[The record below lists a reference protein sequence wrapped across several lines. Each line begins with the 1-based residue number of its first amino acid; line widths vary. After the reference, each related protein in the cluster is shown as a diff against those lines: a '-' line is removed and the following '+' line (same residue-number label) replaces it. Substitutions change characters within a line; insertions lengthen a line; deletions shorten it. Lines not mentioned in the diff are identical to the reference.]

1 MILDFQVAEVSKP
14 LLAVK
19 RIVEKGNRVIFG
31 SGKEDK
37 FILNSKTSDKVM
49 MIPNGRGSYV
59 LKVNSVGGCPTEIT
73 VDSGAEESVCPWEWG
88 EKFGCRDS
96 QFPVGLRAAN

>member
-14 LLAVK
+14 RLAVK

-31 SGKEDK
+31 PGKEDN
-37 FILNSKTSDKVM
+37 FIINNKTGDKLM

-59 LKVNSVGGCPTEIT
+59 LKEMREWVTQEDKRRKKEAKER
-73 VDSGAEESVCPWEWG
+73 VDNG
-88 EKFGCRDS
+88 
-96 QFPVGLRAAN
+96 

>member
-19 RIVEKGNRVIFG
+19 GIVEKGNRVIFG
-31 SGKEDK
+31 PGKEDN
-37 FILNSKTSDKVM
+37 FILNSKTGDKLM

-59 LKVNSVGGCPTEIT
+59 LKVNFVGGGPTEIT
-73 VDSGAEESVCPWEWG
+73 VDSGAEES
-88 EKFGCRDS
+88 
-96 QFPVGLRAAN
+96 